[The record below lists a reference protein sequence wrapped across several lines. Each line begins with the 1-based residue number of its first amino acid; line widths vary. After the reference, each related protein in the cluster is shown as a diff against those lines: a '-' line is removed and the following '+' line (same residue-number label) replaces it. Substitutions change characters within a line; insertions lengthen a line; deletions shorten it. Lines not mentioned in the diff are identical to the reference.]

1 MMQFWKS
8 LAGLVEVEITSADI
22 GAAFQAINACE
33 ITVYHAK
40 QVGNLTAR
48 FIIRRVDYWKLA
60 ALMVKR
66 GENLKIYKRRGIYWS
81 IRKLITRPVL
91 LAGLTILLTLVF
103 TLPTR
108 ILFVQIEGNHI
119 VPQNQILAAAE
130 TCGISFWASRREV
143 RSEKMKN
150 ALLSAVPQLQ
160 WAGINTY
167 GCVAVISVREKA
179 NTVPVPSESQV
190 ASIVAA
196 RDGLI
201 DSITVTRGNALC
213 ATGQVVKEGQV
224 LISGYK
230 DCGIYIQATRAEGE
244 VYGRTYRNLD
254 TVTPS
259 VYMKRE
265 TTTQEKQKYSLLVGK
280 KRINL
285 WKDSGIWP
293 TTCGRMYEEYYITL
307 PGGFRLPVAFV
318 RETFTFYEMVE
329 SETEQTHAQ
338 NLLSSFAE
346 DYIASQMV
354 AGQILQKREFVR
366 LEDGAYCLNGQ
377 YLCREMIGR
386 VRTEQIGE

>member
-8 LAGLVEVEITSADI
+8 LAGLVEVEITSADT

-33 ITVYHAK
+33 IPVYHAK

-48 FIIRRVDYWKLA
+48 FEICRADYRKLA
-60 ALMVKR
+60 ALMGKR
-66 GENLKIYKRRGIYWS
+66 GEKLKICKRRGIYWS

-91 LAGLTILLTLVF
+91 LTGLAIFLALVF

-108 ILFVQIEGNHI
+108 ILFVQVEGNHT

-130 TCGISFWASRREV
+130 SCGISFLASRREV

-179 NTVPVPSESQV
+179 DSVPVPSESQV

-265 TTTQEKQKYSLLVGK
+265 TATQKKQKYSLLVGK

-307 PGGFRLPVAFV
+307 PGGFRLPIAFV
-318 RETFTFYEMVE
+318 RETFTFYEMEE
-329 SETEQTHAQ
+329 SETEQTDAQ
-338 NLLSSFAE
+338 NLLSCFAE